1 MIAQIVIYFLRY
13 TRKIK
18 MSYISV
24 NDLMSNE
31 EPFKYKCLQLI
42 KYMDLDHKVQARA
55 NNPILINQ
63 SDAPLCGPAAFLYCI
78 TKSNPENYKQYIY
91 NLAQNGIAK
100 IKSMEIKPS
109 EDCKNADIPAVKID
123 PIDWVGLASLRDN
136 TNKFLSM
143 SSVSDNLSVNLA
155 GITTP
160 KEIACWFTKTELFK
174 QIINKTNLFLT
185 KAISN
190 LVNANNYYRNGYKV
204 CLLINSTMLLN
215 PSNPAPSLVPKLLP
229 TKKNIESEINKFK
242 SNIPNHWV
250 VFEGNMALG
259 NEYFNGDI
267 KTMEEKI
274 KNTTSPISFKVY
286 SWGRIYP
293 VALNWDIL
301 SSYYYGYIAV
311 K

>member
-31 EPFKYKCLQLI
+31 EPYKYKCLQLI
-42 KYMDLDHKVQARA
+42 NFLDLYHKVQARA
-55 NNPILINQ
+55 NNPSLINQ
-63 SDAPLCGPAAFLYCI
+63 GDAPLCGPAAFLYCI
-78 TKSNPENYKQYIY
+78 TKSNPDNYSQYIY
-91 NLAQNGIAK
+91 NLARDGTAT

-109 EDCKNADIPAVKID
+109 EGCKNADIPAVKID

-136 TNKFLSM
+136 TNQFLSM
-143 SSVSDNLSVNLA
+143 SSVSDNLA

-160 KEIACWFTKTELFK
+160 KELAGWFTKTELFE

-215 PSNPAPSLVPKLLP
+215 PSNPAPSFVPKLLP

-250 VFEGNMALG
+250 VLDHNMILG
-259 NEYFNGDI
+259 NQFFDGDI

-286 SWGRIYP
+286 SWGKIYP
-293 VALNWDIL
+293 IALNWDIL